1 MLFNPLSPRIAK
13 ILAQGL
19 QRYDSPSDWVRKLF
33 KPSMDSAS
41 LRVEIE
47 KNFFV
52 LGLRFSEGGRHKW
65 GYHFCF
71 FWPALGLLYAALDAI
86 PMT

>member
-1 MLFNPLSPRIAK
+1 
-13 ILAQGL
+13 
-19 QRYDSPSDWVRKLF
+19 
-33 KPSMDSAS
+33 MDSAS